1 MGDEYW
7 TWQPHCP
14 VILPVRSEHANT
26 VALAG
31 WGVFPIQSDR
41 SIVEVRNKRTD
52 YGTVNPPLTTA
63 LSWGSNSSAPYTSYC
78 NKAPSPLC
86 LCSYWST
93 AAHFFMHIQQSPGWI
108 ISWLVLHTPYS
119 ATGYEYS
126 YLWWRAWTLNPRPH
140 SLLEVQS
147 HFFLPY
153 IDHIKSANQ
162 ALFLSLTHDLIHE
175 EISIYNTEI

>member
-52 YGTVNPPLTTA
+52 YGSVNPPLTTA

-93 AAHFFMHIQQSPGWI
+93 AAHFFMHIQQSPGWV

-119 ATGYEYS
+119 ATGMNIHVYDRE
-126 YLWWRAWTLNPRPH
+126 H
-140 SLLEVQS
+140 ELLTPGPIPCWKFS
-147 HFFLPY
+147 H
-153 IDHIKSANQ
+153 
-162 ALFLSLTHDLIHE
+162 
-175 EISIYNTEI
+175 ISSFRT